1 MRATITLSPKQLTFA
16 VLAVAGGGGVG
27 TLLRDLFLKLENT
40 AFLTGWVGSAPH
52 TPGGSWTGLIP
63 WVLLVI
69 NVVGVYTATRLLRGP
84 LKQHDPNDPMRLLMI
99 TGFFG
104 GFTSYSSLFADL
116 ALIWHRSI
124 GASVFV
130 AAIALLSGVFAA
142 WLGLGRKRR

>member
-1 MRATITLSPKQLTFA
+1 MRANITLSPKQLSFA
-16 VLAVAGGGGVG
+16 VLAVAAGGAVG
-27 TLLRDLFLKLENT
+27 TVLRDLLLKLENT
-40 AFLTGWVGSAPH
+40 AFLTGWAGSAPR
-52 TPGGSWTGLIP
+52 TPAGSWTGLIP

-69 NVVGVYTATRLLRGP
+69 NVIGVYTATRLLRGP

-124 GASVFV
+124 GASVLV
-130 AAIALLSGVFAA
+130 AAMALLSGVFAA

>member
-1 MRATITLSPKQLTFA
+1 MRANITLSPKQLTFA
-16 VLAVAGGGGVG
+16 VLAVAGGGAVG

-40 AFLTGWVGSAPH
+40 PFLTGWVGSAPRA
-52 TPGGSWTGLIP
+52 PGGSWTGLIP

-84 LKQHDPNDPMRLLMI
+84 LRQHDPNDPMRLLMI
-99 TGFFG
+99 TGFLG

-130 AAIALLSGVFAA
+130 AAMALLSGVFAA